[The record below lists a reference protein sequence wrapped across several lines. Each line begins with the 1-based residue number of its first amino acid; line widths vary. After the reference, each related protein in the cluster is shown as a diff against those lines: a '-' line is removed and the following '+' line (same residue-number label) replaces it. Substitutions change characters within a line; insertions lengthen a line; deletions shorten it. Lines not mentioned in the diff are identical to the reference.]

1 LFRLLCKIRRCS
13 LFNPENKMYRNKLIQ
28 WGLLVVFIAIVVGLI
43 VHTQDKQLIFSVKAA
58 SQSMPD
64 GDLSVVGKPSLPA
77 TTVDAILKSL
87 GSPMSGTGQ
96 VVAQASQQT
105 NIDDAFALAVWW
117 TETNDGAAGVGLADR
132 NPGSVRGSVGYPSAY
147 DGYTIY
153 PSYSAAIVYW
163 FNMLKNMYV
172 NQGLSTV
179 YLISHP
185 YVGTSS
191 SPLWA
196 GKVVALTLKY
206 RGEAPPA
213 PIVAPHGK
221 KVTEP
226 SVYIHIAPTP
236 ALQEQQTQRQVE
248 TLSNNRSATM
258 VREVNNATLAS
269 SAMTYAVVFF
279 ALLLALAIVI
289 CVLWL
294 EKRPGHNMV
303 GVEVYDEI
311 IQVKGE
317 QDEKWQGMAM
327 QGEDMQ
333 GEIVQG
339 GGKPRPYYIRNARPF
354 RSMTLYALQD
364 ENAPNTDAL
373 ISTAPEMDTVKTD
386 DLGMLAKEMD
396 TGENFHIRRKFF
408 LPSTPVVE
416 TAKSGGSFTGS
427 SLGRR
432 STGLLSRYGEIQQE

>member
-1 LFRLLCKIRRCS
+1 
-13 LFNPENKMYRNKLIQ
+13 MYRNTFIQ
-28 WGLLVVFIAIVVGLI
+28 WGLLVVFIAIVVGLNF
-43 VHTQDKQLIFSVKAA
+43 HTQDARFISSVKAA
-58 SQSMPD
+58 SQRLPD

-77 TTVDAILKSL
+77 ATVDTILKDL
-87 GSPMSGTGQ
+87 GSPMSGAGQ

-172 NQGLSTV
+172 NRGLSTV

-196 GKVVALTLKY
+196 GKVVALMLKY

-213 PIVAPHGK
+213 PIVVPHGK
-221 KVTEP
+221 RVTEP
-226 SVYIHIAPTP
+226 SVYIHITPTP
-236 ALQEQQTQRQVE
+236 TLQEQQAHSQGDKLSKNRSSIIVRQV
-248 TLSNNRSATM
+248 SNAP
-258 VREVNNATLAS
+258 LAS
-269 SAMTYAVVFF
+269 SAMTYAIVFF
-279 ALLLALAIVI
+279 ALLLALAIVT

-303 GVEVYDEI
+303 GVQAYDEI
-311 IQVKGE
+311 IEVKGE
-317 QDEKWQGMAM
+317 QDEKSQGMFM
-327 QGEDMQ
+327 QGGDTQ
-333 GEIVQG
+333 GQ
-339 GGKPRPYYIRNARPF
+339 PRPYYIRSVRPF
-354 RSMTLYALQD
+354 RNITLYALQD
-364 ENAPNTDAL
+364 TNAPNTDAL
-373 ISTAPEMDTVKTD
+373 ISTAPEIEMDTVKTD
-386 DLGMLAKEMD
+386 ALVMLAQDMD
-396 TGENFHIRRKFF
+396 TGANFHIRRKLF
-408 LPSTPVVE
+408 LPSTPITE
-416 TAKSGGSFTGS
+416 PAKSEESTTAS
-427 SLGRR
+427 SLRGR
-432 STGLLSRYGEIQQE
+432 STGLLSRYGEPRQE